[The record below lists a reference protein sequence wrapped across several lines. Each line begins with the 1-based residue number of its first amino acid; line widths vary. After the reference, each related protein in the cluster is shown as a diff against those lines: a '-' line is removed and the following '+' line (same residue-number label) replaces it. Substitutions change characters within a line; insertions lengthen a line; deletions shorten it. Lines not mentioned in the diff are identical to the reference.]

1 MQIIAI
7 PLPFSAALLA
17 GIVAVKVLL
26 AHRQRGPA
34 GLFIGLFF
42 ALLAVQGL
50 LSGLKFGYS
59 ISLAVYLQPVLAMLV
74 GPLAYLAF
82 RVLRG
87 PGNHTPGFR
96 DLLHLPAPALV
107 AVIQWFH
114 LAFPVPVDL
123 LIWCSFLVYALLL
136 LSMAR
141 DGPDSFED
149 FNTDDMRTLT
159 RARLITAFLLLLI
172 SSVDVLIFVDLTYLN
187 GVSTTLYLSAGSLVL
202 IAVSIGA
209 LLLPADYRF
218 FARGSVASHS
228 DLSAEA
234 YSSIATADDRAL
246 LRRLNLL
253 METKKPYLDA
263 NINITRTGR
272 LLNVPAR
279 TVSVAVNRC
288 LGRNFSQYINH
299 HRIREACQLLLETDL
314 PVTDIQFEAGFQTK
328 SNFNREFRRA
338 MGVSP
343 SAYRRSSA
351 SKPTG

>member
-1 MQIIAI
+1 MQIVAI
-7 PLPFSAALLA
+7 PIPFSAALLA
-17 GIVAVKVLL
+17 GIVAAKVLL
-26 AHRQRGPA
+26 ARRQRGPA

-59 ISLAVYLQPVLAMLV
+59 ITLAVYLQPVLAMLV

-87 PGNHTPGFR
+87 SGHHTPGLR
-96 DLLHLPAPALV
+96 DLLHLPAPVLV

-136 LSMAR
+136 FSMDR
-141 DGPDSFED
+141 EDPHSFEN
-149 FNTDDMRTLT
+149 FTTDDMRPLT

-172 SSVDVLIFVDLTYLN
+172 SSIDALIFVDLTYLN
-187 GVSTTLYLSAGSLVL
+187 GVGTGLYLATGSLVL
-202 IAVSIGA
+202 IAASIGA
-209 LLLPADYRF
+209 LLMPADFRF
-218 FARGSVASHS
+218 FARQAVSSHS

-234 YSSIATADDRAL
+234 HSSVATADDRAL
-246 LRRLNLL
+246 LQRLVLL
-253 METKKPYLDA
+253 MKTKKPYLDA
-263 NINITRTGR
+263 NINIARIGR
-272 LLNVPAR
+272 QLNVPAR
-279 TVSVAVNRC
+279 AVSVAVNRC
-288 LGRNFSQYINH
+288 LGQNFSQYINH
-299 HRIREACQLLLETDL
+299 HRIQEACRLLLETDL

-338 MGVSP
+338 TGVSP
-343 SAYRRSSA
+343 STYRSS
-351 SKPTG
+351 STLKPTD